1 MNRVLLLIA
10 VACTLSA
17 CEKSGAVNANVFGK
31 YELRASYGGLMYR
44 YNKFEPGNGNIFQ
57 FKSDSTYVRYA
68 NGTITESGNYHINIK
83 GTEGGARYGTI
94 TFDEPVYLDNF
105 RIKADTI
112 TIGTTAADGIASDY
126 VKLKQ

>member
-1 MNRVLLLIA
+1 MKRALLLIA
-10 VACTLSA
+10 IATTLSA
-17 CEKSGAVNANVFGK
+17 CEKEGAVNASVFGK
-31 YELRASYGGLMYR
+31 YELRASYGGFSYH
-44 YNKFEPGNGNIFQ
+44 YDKFPAGNGRIFQ

-68 NGTITESGNYHINIK
+68 NGVITESGNFHINIK
-83 GTEGGARYGTI
+83 GTENGARYGTI

-126 VKLKQ
+126 VKLK